1 MSTTFQCDFGDQP
14 LIIETGKLAKQ
25 ANGSLVIKH
34 GDSVALVTATMGDAR
49 EGADFFPLT
58 IDFEERL
65 YARGKIPGS
74 FFRREGRPST
84 DAILIDRLTDRPLR
98 PLFPKG
104 FRNEVQIIVTT
115 LSSDQQHPFDVLAI
129 TGASAALTMSDI
141 PFFGPIS
148 ATRVGYIDGEFVLN
162 PTFQQMDNST
172 LDLVV
177 AGTRDGVSM
186 MEAGA
191 DELPEDVIEEAIR
204 IGQDANLKVIT
215 LQEQIANEVG
225 KKKLEYSSIQV
236 SPELSSQISSL
247 LSSRISGAFDPDS
260 GKTVQKDLLNS
271 LKDEAV
277 ENFSESYTSSEV
289 FDAFEE
295 LLEEQFKLA
304 VLERGIRPDGR
315 GLKEIRELDCEV
327 GLLPRTHG
335 SGLFQR
341 GETQVLGI
349 ATLGSVSDAQRIDT
363 LNPNDTKPFL
373 LHYNFP
379 PYSVGETKRVGSP
392 GRREIGHGALAE
404 RAITPILPSQEDFPY
419 VIRLVAEVLGSN
431 GSTSMGSTC
440 ACVLA
445 LMDAGVP
452 IKKPV
457 AGISIGLVEGEDD
470 KFAILT
476 DIQGLEDHLGD
487 MDFKVAGTKNGIT
500 AIQLDI
506 KVKSIGFNVVTATL
520 KQAREARL
528 NILERME
535 QTISAPRSEMSPY
548 APRMTRI
555 SVPVSKIGIVI
566 GPGGKTIRGIVEETG
581 ATVDV
586 QDDGTVIV
594 GASEEISARKAI
606 EIIENLTREAKV
618 GEIYTG
624 KVVRILDFGAFVQ
637 IFPGT
642 DGMVHISEL
651 ANRHV
656 PTVQDEVELGEEI
669 TVKVKGIDASG
680 RISLSRKAL
689 LQDNEDSAQDS
700 NASSDSTART
710 RSGSSNSGQDRE
722 SSRGGRT
729 SSSNP
734 RKYDRR

>member
-315 GLKEIRELDCEV
+315 GLKEIRELDCEI

-363 LNPNDTKPFL
+363 LNPKDTKPFL

-520 KQAREARL
+520 EQAREARL

-535 QTISAPRSEMSPY
+535 QTIPAPRSEMSPY

-555 SVPVSKIGIVI
+555 SVPVSKIGVVI

-734 RKYDRR
+734 RRYDRR